1 MLDEVTQCKIA
12 FEVVNHFKGSISPAQ
27 SKKGCHLFLSE
38 VNYAELKEIPI
49 LNLFEL
55 TDELSQPFQVDV
67 LELDLKWLF

>member
-12 FEVVNHFKGSISPAQ
+12 FKVVNHFKGSISPAQ
-27 SKKGCHLFLSE
+27 SMKGCRLFLSG

-49 LNLFEL
+49 LNPFEL
-55 TDELSQPFQVDV
+55 TDGLSQPFQVDV

>member
-1 MLDEVTQCKIA
+1 MFDEVNQCKIA
-12 FEVVNHFKGSISPAQ
+12 FKVVNHFKGSISPAQ
-27 SKKGCHLFLSE
+27 SKKGYHLFLSE

-55 TDELSQPFQVDV
+55 TDGLSQPFQVDV